1 MTMRRLVVLAA
12 CLVASARLP
21 AQHVEVTLN
30 EAIERALQ
38 VQPTMVQARGD
49 QRNAAADRRAA
60 LGSFLPT
67 VTTSWGAARSNIGR
81 IDNTTGR
88 PIPPEYV
95 HTVGLSANAVLFDA
109 LGRYSGVRAANALS
123 DAADAGYVRQRFAV
137 ILATKQAF
145 YGERSAGVLVGVEES
160 RLRRAE
166 QQRQIAIEK
175 LRAGSATR
183 SDSLRAEVEYG
194 NAQLAVL
201 EARSALA
208 FAQASLGRQIGVE
221 GRVTGVG
228 DVVFPA
234 FPDTLGLRAEVVGL
248 GPDVRRSQAEA
259 RAAAADQWA
268 ARSTYFPTITVSYN
282 DSRQGTGWPEFFGFG
297 SYTEVFTWRFGLSWT
312 LFNGFARETQNTAA
326 SVRRDIAEAQSA
338 ETRRQVDALLTQDF
352 AALVT
357 AHAAMD
363 IARATL
369 AAAQED
375 YRVQS
380 ERYRVG
386 ASTILDL
393 LTSQTALADAERTL
407 LGKNYDYVIAVA
419 VLEAIAGRTL

>member
-1 MTMRRLVVLAA
+1 VLLLLAA
-12 CLVASARLP
+12 APAVAAG
-21 AQHVEVTLN
+21 QQFEVSLD
-30 EAIERALQ
+30 EEIERALRA
-38 VQPTMVQARGD
+38 QPSIVQARGD

-60 LGSFLPT
+60 LGAFLPT
-67 VTTSWGAARSNIGR
+67 VTTSWGAARSNVGR

-95 HTVGLSANAVLFDA
+95 HTLGLNANVVLFDA

-123 DAADAGYVRQRFAV
+123 DAADAGYVRERFAV
-137 ILATKQAF
+137 ILTTKRAF
-145 YGERSAGVLVGVEES
+145 YDERSAEILVQVEES
-160 RLRRAE
+160 RLRRAQ
-166 QQRQIAIEK
+166 QQRQIAIER

-194 NAQLAVL
+194 NAQLALL
-201 EARSALA
+201 EAQATLA

-221 GRVTGVG
+221 GRVKGVG
-228 DVVFPA
+228 EVVFPA
-234 FPDTLGLRAEVVGL
+234 FPDTIGLRAEIIGV
-248 GPDVRRSQAEA
+248 GPDVRRSEA
-259 RAAAADQWA
+259 LARSAAADQWA
-268 ARSTYFPTITVSYN
+268 TRSTYFPTINVSYG
-282 DSRQGTGWPEFFGFG
+282 DSRQGTGWPEFFGFD

-326 SVRRDIAEAQSA
+326 SVRSDVADAQSA
-338 ETRRQVDALLTQDF
+338 ETRRQVDALLTQDL

-357 AHAAMD
+357 SRAAIE

-393 LTSQTALADAERTL
+393 LTSQAALADAERTL
-407 LGKNYDYVIAVA
+407 LAQNYDYVIAVA
-419 VLEAIAGRTL
+419 VLEALAGRVL